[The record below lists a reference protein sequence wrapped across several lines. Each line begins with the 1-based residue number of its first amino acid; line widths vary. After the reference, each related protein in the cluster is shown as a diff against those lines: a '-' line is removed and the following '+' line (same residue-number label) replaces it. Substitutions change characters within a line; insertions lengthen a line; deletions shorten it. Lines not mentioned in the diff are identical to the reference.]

1 MQPPF
6 GFSSSPS
13 SLPVVLLLLLLLR
26 LSTASL
32 AWAPV
37 SRTITVDRQG
47 RGDFSTVQSA
57 VDAVPDGNR
66 DWIKIHVNAGSYWE
80 KVTIPQSK
88 GYILL
93 EGDGSSTTD
102 ISFDATAHAGIDQI
116 MRQPKVG
123 VARQSPTFRSA
134 TFTALADNFVAR
146 DISFK
151 NTYKARDMREENQ
164 AVAALVGGD
173 KSAFYGCE
181 FHGFQDTLCDFLGRH
196 YFRHCLVKGGVDF
209 VFGYGQSIYED
220 CVLMSTM
227 PPGPQP
233 GWVTAHARLG
243 PGSPGGL
250 VFKGGAV
257 VGTGRI
263 YLGRAWNGF
272 ATVVFYGTRMD
283 DVVVPQGWQA
293 WNAGNDVS
301 QVTFAEVGCSGPGSD
316 MSS

>member
-1 MQPPF
+1 MRASVL
-6 GFSSSPS
+6 SS
-13 SLPVVLLLLLLLR
+13 VRVR
-26 LSTASL
+26 AC
-32 AWAPV
+32 
-37 SRTITVDRQG
+37 R
-47 RGDFSTVQSA
+47 
-57 VDAVPDGNR
+57 
-66 DWIKIHVNAGSYWE
+66 E

-93 EGDGSSTTD
+93 EGDGSSRTD
-102 ISFDATAHAGIDQI
+102 ISFDASARAGIDQI

-123 VARQSPTFRSA
+123 VDQQSPTFRSA
-134 TFTALADNFVAR
+134 TFTVLADNFVAR
-146 DISFK
+146 GISFK
-151 NTYKARDMREENQ
+151 NTYRTRDMSGENQ

-196 YFRHCLVKGGVDF
+196 YFRHCLVQGGVDF

-220 CVLMSTM
+220 CVLMSNM

-233 GWVTAHARLG
+233 GWVTAHARRG
-243 PGSPGGL
+243 PGNPSGL

-257 VGTGRI
+257 IGTGRV
-263 YLGRAWNGF
+263 YLGRAWNAF

-283 DVVVPQGWQA
+283 GIVVPQGWQA

-316 MSS
+316 MSRREAWEKHLSDEEVRRFVDIRFIDDGWLSAQP

>member
-6 GFSSSPS
+6 GFSSSLS
-13 SLPVVLLLLLLLR
+13 SLPVVLLLLLLLW
-26 LSTASL
+26 LSTPSL

-116 MRQPKVG
+116 MSESPGSLPRSAAPPSPL
-123 VARQSPTFRSA
+123 SPTTSSPGTSPSRRTRRWRRWWAGTRARSTGASSTGSRTRSA
-134 TFTALADNFVAR
+134 T
-146 DISFK
+146 SW
-151 NTYKARDMREENQ
+151 
-164 AVAALVGGD
+164 G
-173 KSAFYGCE
+173 
-181 FHGFQDTLCDFLGRH
+181 
-196 YFRHCLVKGGVDF
+196 
-209 VFGYGQSIYED
+209 GYGQSIYED

-272 ATVVFYGTRMD
+272 ATAVFYGTRMD

-301 QVTFAEVGCSGPGSD
+301 QVTFAEVGCSGPGSV
-316 MSS
+316 MSRREGWEKHMSDEELKRFVDIKFIDDGWLSAQP